1 VQVAALLVLAVVV
14 VAVGAAAARR
24 LRVPAPLLLTLVG
37 IALSFVPFVPQVRLQ
52 PEVVLVGLLP
62 PLLYAAAIRTSLV
75 DFSRNRRAIGLLSVG
90 LVLFS
95 TAGVGLLVWWLLP
108 VPLAAALALGA
119 VVAPPDAVAATAIA
133 RRVGLPRRI
142 VTILEGESLV
152 NDATALV
159 CLRTAIVAM
168 SGAVSVL
175 QVGWLF
181 LLAAGG
187 GLVVGLVVATG
198 ITWVRRRIETPV
210 LDSTLSLVAPFIAYL
225 PAEAVGGSGVLAVV
239 VTGLVLG
246 HRAQMLQSAA
256 SRLAEKANWHTVQ
269 FVLENTV
276 FLLIGLQVRW
286 VLQDAAAAETSA
298 GRTALVCLAVLVAV
312 VLLRPLW
319 VFPAT
324 YLPRLLPAVARAE
337 PPPPP
342 EVPAVI
348 SWAGM
353 RGVVTLAAAFA
364 LPEATPH
371 RAVLVLA
378 ALVVAAGTLLLQGF
392 TLPAVVRWLPLSA
405 PDPGEDA
412 LIEAT
417 VLQQAHEAGERRLD
431 ELVSADD
438 PPDVVQRLRQRIR
451 ERTDAAWERLG
462 RGSALPETPSNVY
475 VRLRLA
481 MLEAERETL
490 LRLRDSG
497 TVPYDVL
504 RRVQAALDVE
514 ESMLDRLSEPG
525 TETRDDESSQLVLPE
540 HDSCEHLDVA
550 GLPAPPDD
558 VPGCPACL
566 ALGERTWVHLRMCVR
581 CGAVGCCDSS
591 PRRHADAH
599 FRSSGHPVMRSI
611 EPGEGWRWCF
621 VDRLVG

>member
-1 VQVAALLVLAVVV
+1 
-14 VAVGAAAARR
+14 
-24 LRVPAPLLLTLVG
+24 
-37 IALSFVPFVPQVRLQ
+37 
-52 PEVVLVGLLP
+52 
-62 PLLYAAAIRTSLV
+62 
-75 DFSRNRRAIGLLSVG
+75 
-90 LVLFS
+90 
-95 TAGVGLLVWWLLP
+95 
-108 VPLAAALALGA
+108 
-119 VVAPPDAVAATAIA
+119 
-133 RRVGLPRRI
+133 
-142 VTILEGESLV
+142 
-152 NDATALV
+152 
-159 CLRTAIVAM
+159 
-168 SGAVSVL
+168 
-175 QVGWLF
+175 
-181 LLAAGG
+181 
-187 GLVVGLVVATG
+187 
-198 ITWVRRRIETPV
+198 
-210 LDSTLSLVAPFIAYL
+210 
-225 PAEAVGGSGVLAVV
+225 
-239 VTGLVLG
+239 
-246 HRAQMLQSAA
+246 
-256 SRLAEKANWHTVQ
+256 VQ

-514 ESMLDRLSEPG
+514 ESMLDRLNEPG